1 MTILVGHS
9 HTSEGHAALDRGV
22 EEARTRS
29 TQLRVVRVLR
39 QPTTDDPTQ
48 HRDWT
53 AAVDQA
59 RRESDRLEEELA
71 AEGVEA
77 RVELVT
83 PPTGSVADVL
93 LEACTDE
100 GVELLVIGLRT
111 RSRVGKLLLG
121 SVAQELLLQADV
133 PVLAVKPD

>member
-1 MTILVGHS
+1 VTILVGHS
-9 HTSEGHAALDRGV
+9 HTPEGHAALDRGV

-29 TQLRVVRVLR
+29 TPLRVLR
-39 QPTTDDPTQ
+39 VLQQPTTDDPTQ

-53 AAVDQA
+53 AAVAQA
-59 RRESDRLEEELA
+59 RRESERLEEELA

-83 PPTGSVADVL
+83 PATASVADVL
-93 LEACTDE
+93 LEACTE
-100 GVELLVIGLRT
+100 EEVELLVIGLRT

-121 SVAQELLLQADV
+121 SVAQQLLLQADV